1 MKITS
6 RIVERY
12 RKSLELYY
20 ATGNDKAIKE
30 TFDGI
35 ELVTIIGE
43 TQKYMEKCKKEK
55 KTESVIVITSM
66 LLVFGF
72 TARQIATLIDVKIAA
87 CIFGGMCKI
96 LSDVNNR
103 LPYFSENDGKEY
115 SMICVHNYNVDYSF
129 YDRVILRIVEVI
141 LIMDVSKFEILL
153 LKDKKNF
160 ILLSMSNGHFQCNN
174 SKCINEVLIHSEDR
188 MKRAFGFYF
197 IIEEL
202 ECIKPKDD
210 KEISRILDESIS
222 VLKKGKQEY
231 IAELFFQYF
240 RYKKWNKVYVVFGQM
255 VLSSEYQKYF
265 NECLAN
271 SSSFSLEEISS
282 IVSFIK
288 AIPKS
293 DLDGERIKI
302 QQTKKAIVTSLTNL
316 IENKKC
322 GTFDQK
328 TLKGILD
335 YLPVRM
341 IETIRRKARKIN
353 KGLFDSELDKAIRY
367 SLYLKDVNTAIL
379 IKEICEYNR

>member
-1 MKITS
+1 
-6 RIVERY
+6 
-12 RKSLELYY
+12 
-20 ATGNDKAIKE
+20 
-30 TFDGI
+30 
-35 ELVTIIGE
+35 
-43 TQKYMEKCKKEK
+43 
-55 KTESVIVITSM
+55 
-66 LLVFGF
+66 
-72 TARQIATLIDVKIAA
+72 
-87 CIFGGMCKI
+87 
-96 LSDVNNR
+96 
-103 LPYFSENDGKEY
+103 
-115 SMICVHNYNVDYSF
+115 
-129 YDRVILRIVEVI
+129 
-141 LIMDVSKFEILL
+141 
-153 LKDKKNF
+153 
-160 ILLSMSNGHFQCNN
+160 MSNGHFQCNN